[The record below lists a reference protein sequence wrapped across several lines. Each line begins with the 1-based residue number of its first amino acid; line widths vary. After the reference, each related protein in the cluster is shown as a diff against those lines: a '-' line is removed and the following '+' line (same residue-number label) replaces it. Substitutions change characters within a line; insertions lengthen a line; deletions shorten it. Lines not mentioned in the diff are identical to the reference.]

1 MSPSDSP
8 SDSVKFLALLVH
20 RGYLG
25 RSQAEPLIGALK
37 QGECLDELLV
47 ERVGWEQERV
57 DQLRRTSAGERP
69 QFPGFEILGQ
79 LGCGGTAEVFKAR
92 DKKSGKALALK
103 VLNYRSSR
111 DKALLKGFVEEGKL
125 LKQLRHDGLIKGY
138 GVARS
143 GETYLN
149 RLELIEGRTLQE
161 HLDDGQI
168 FQEEIAFRITLE
180 VAEVLAYLA
189 SKDLVHRDVKPG
201 NVMLDSAGS
210 VKLIDLGFCVK
221 CDVTNARDSAVG
233 TVEYLSPEQA
243 EGGAAADLRSD
254 VYSLGVTLFQLTIGH
269 LPFEGD
275 GDEDTLRKA
284 VMESLRSPQLK
295 ARGTSPHLQYLIEK
309 MMAKEADVR
318 FQSWEEL
325 IEDVRGQ
332 MEGRAEL
339 DYGQAAL
346 KNSGRLRRP
355 RGPGRKR

>member
-1 MSPSDSP
+1 MSPSD
-8 SDSVKFLALLVH
+8 DVKFLALLVH
-20 RGYLG
+20 RGYLD
-25 RSQAEPLIGALK
+25 RSEAEPMIGALK
-37 QGECLDELLV
+37 HGESLDWLLLTGP
-47 ERVGWEQERV
+47 GWDQERV
-57 DQLRRTSAGERP
+57 DQLRKTSAGERP
-69 QFPGFEILGQ
+69 RIPGFEILGQ
-79 LGCGGTAEVFKAR
+79 LGAGGTAEVFKAR

-103 VLNYRSSR
+103 VLNYRSSQNQ
-111 DKALLKGFVEEGKL
+111 ALLKGFIEEGKL
-125 LKQLRHDGLIKGY
+125 LKTLRHDGLIKGY

-161 HLDDGQI
+161 HLDDGQD
-168 FQEEIAFRITLE
+168 FPEEVAFRIVLE
-180 VAEVLAYLA
+180 IAEVLAYLG
-189 SKDLVHRDVKPG
+189 SNDLVHRDVKPG
-201 NVMLDSAGS
+201 NVMLDGGGA
-210 VKLIDLGFCVK
+210 VKLIDLGFCVN
-221 CDVTNARDSAVG
+221 CDVANATGSAVG

-254 VYSLGVTLFQLTIGH
+254 VYSLGVTLFQLTIGR

-284 VMESLRSPQLK
+284 VMESLRSPELK

-332 MEGRAEL
+332 IEGRAEL
-339 DYGQAAL
+339 DYGQSAR
-346 KNSGRLRRP
+346 KNSARVRRP